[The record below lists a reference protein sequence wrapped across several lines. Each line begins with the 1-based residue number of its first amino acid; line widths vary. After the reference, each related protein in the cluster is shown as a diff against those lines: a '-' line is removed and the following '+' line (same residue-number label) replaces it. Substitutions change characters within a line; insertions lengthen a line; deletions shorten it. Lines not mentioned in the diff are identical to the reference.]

1 MPKFRVFKWASP
13 CWKCKKLTGRI
24 ISVKDGGVIPE
35 VPSDDLGAKLSE
47 RYPLFYSKLH
57 SPTEKKKVW
66 CNYCVHCDAR
76 QGNYYLH
83 VEWYSD
89 RIKLFSNSIQ
99 KVLDAGLCSE
109 EDAIEISQDQ
119 VGFVDK
125 DEFEEDIKIRPQ
137 TSDLDV
143 PFCPICKNPK
153 FGEVKQGKLV
163 CKGTKKNPCSYEG
176 PPDYEPAPP
185 RQPKKDSVMGRDKR
199 KDTRNRHSAW
209 DEPGPR
215 L

>member
-24 ISVKDGGVIPE
+24 ISIEEGKVIVE
-35 VPSDDLGAKLSE
+35 EPSDKLGRKLSQ
-47 RYPLFYSKLH
+47 RYPLFYSKLQ
-57 SPTEKKKVW
+57 PPKEKKKVW
-66 CNYCVHCDAR
+66 CNFCVHCDAR

-83 VEWYSD
+83 LEWYND

-109 EDAIEISQDQ
+109 EESIEISQDS
-119 VGFVDK
+119 
-125 DEFEEDIKIRPQ
+125 DESVNEIEIYEERPIRPK
-137 TSDLDV
+137 SSKDDV
-143 PFCPICKNPK
+143 PMCPKCGRLGYGS
-153 FGEVKQGKLV
+153 FSGGRLV
-163 CKGTKKNPCSYEG
+163 CEAKNCSYIG
-176 PPDYEPAPP
+176 PANYYPAPAP
-185 RQPKKDSVMGRDKR
+185 LPKKSSVMGRDKR